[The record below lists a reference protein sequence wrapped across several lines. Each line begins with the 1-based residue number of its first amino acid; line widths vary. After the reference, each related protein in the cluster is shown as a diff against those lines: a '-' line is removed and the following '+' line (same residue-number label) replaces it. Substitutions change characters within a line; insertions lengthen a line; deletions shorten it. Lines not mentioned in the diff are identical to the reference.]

1 MDYETLRNSMTVQD
15 AARVLKETNCYG
27 TMDIAKNVILKALE
41 LQPRWIPVSESIPPF
56 GQDVL
61 VCDLDGDM
69 YITYL
74 HLNGTWGFEYCG
86 NKIKNVVAW
95 QELPAPFKSQE
106 RDDNVKINCNKTKCE
121 NCTNHNY
128 CDDESCDEIWEK
140 AYAERNGKK

>member
-1 MDYETLRNSMTVQD
+1 MDYETLRGSMTVQD
-15 AARVLKETNCYG
+15 AARVLEETNCYG

-41 LQPRWIPVSESIPPF
+41 EQMSHSEKPNEWIPISESMPPI

-95 QELPAPFKSQE
+95 QELPSSYQG
-106 RDDNVKINCNKTKCE
+106 
-121 NCTNHNY
+121 
-128 CDDESCDEIWEK
+128 ESEE
-140 AYAERNGKK
+140 

>member
-1 MDYETLRNSMTVQD
+1 MKANMDYETLRNSMTVQD

-27 TMDIAKNVILKALE
+27 TMDIAKNVILRALE
-41 LQPRWIPVSESIPPF
+41 QEPCENCCNGNQEEKAKLCQKSYIAGMEQPRWIPVSESMPPI

-61 VCDLDGDM
+61 VCDVDGDM

-95 QELPAPFKSQE
+95 QELPLPYK
-106 RDDNVKINCNKTKCE
+106 V
-121 NCTNHNY
+121 
-128 CDDESCDEIWEK
+128 ESEDK
-140 AYAERNGKK
+140 

>member
-1 MDYETLRNSMTVQD
+1 MSAVALVSTISVRRMEKTSTVSAKSISTTLGIYSVLRMFVKGGWKRMTIDEAIKHAIEVAESHNRIKQ
-15 AARVLKETNCYG
+15 
-27 TMDIAKNVILKALE
+27 IKAVTLE
-41 LQPRWIPVSESIPPF
+41 ECKCADDKWIPISESIPPF

-95 QELPAPFKSQE
+95 QELPLPWKA
-106 RDDNVKINCNKTKCE
+106 
-121 NCTNHNY
+121 
-128 CDDESCDEIWEK
+128 ESEE
-140 AYAERNGKK
+140 

>member
-1 MDYETLRNSMTVQD
+1 MDYETLRGSMTVQD
-15 AARVLKETNCYG
+15 AARVLEETNCYG

-41 LQPRWIPVSESIPPF
+41 EQMSHSEKPNEWIPISESMPPI

-69 YITYL
+69 YITYW

-95 QELPAPFKSQE
+95 QELPLPYEAG
-106 RDDNVKINCNKTKCE
+106 R
-121 NCTNHNY
+121 
-128 CDDESCDEIWEK
+128 DDESCDEI
-140 AYAERNGKK
+140 

>member
-1 MDYETLRNSMTVQD
+1 MTTEEIKDELYRMLSDVVNGGYPKRTYAQQARYKEAVKRTID
-15 AARVLKETNCYG
+15 ALDVLEEMSCSEKPN
-27 TMDIAKNVILKALE
+27 K
-41 LQPRWIPVSESIPPF
+41 WIPTSESMPPI

-95 QELPAPFKSQE
+95 QELPLPYEAG
-106 RDDNVKINCNKTKCE
+106 R
-121 NCTNHNY
+121 
-128 CDDESCDEIWEK
+128 DDESCDEI
-140 AYAERNGKK
+140 

>member
-1 MDYETLRNSMTVQD
+1 MKANMSYEELRNSMTVQD
-15 AARVLKETNCYG
+15 AARVFRDTNCYG

-41 LQPRWIPVSESIPPF
+41 EQPRWIPVSESMPPI

-69 YITYL
+69 YITYW

-95 QELPAPFKSQE
+95 QELPTPYKPQE
-106 RDDNVKINCNKTKCE
+106 SE
-121 NCTNHNY
+121 
-128 CDDESCDEIWEK
+128 E
-140 AYAERNGKK
+140 

>member
-1 MDYETLRNSMTVQD
+1 MTREE
-15 AARVLKETNCYG
+15 A
-27 TMDIAKNVILKALE
+27 IAVIRDNIEPIVGGKSLEMAIKALE
-41 LQPRWIPVSESIPPF
+41 AQPRWIPVSESIPPF

-95 QELPAPFKSQE
+95 QELPLPWKGE
-106 RDDNVKINCNKTKCE
+106 RDN
-121 NCTNHNY
+121 
-128 CDDESCDEIWEK
+128 ESCDEIWEK

>member
-1 MDYETLRNSMTVQD
+1 MSNSE
-15 AARVLKETNCYG
+15 KPN
-27 TMDIAKNVILKALE
+27 K
-41 LQPRWIPVSESIPPF
+41 WIPISESMPPI

-95 QELPAPFKSQE
+95 QELPLPYTAESE
-106 RDDNVKINCNKTKCE
+106 DE
-121 NCTNHNY
+121 N
-128 CDDESCDEIWEK
+128 E
-140 AYAERNGKK
+140 

>member
-1 MDYETLRNSMTVQD
+1 MKTNMSYEELRNSMTVQD
-15 AARVLKETNCYG
+15 AARVLRDTNCYG

-41 LQPRWIPVSESIPPF
+41 EQMSSSEKPNKWIPVSESMPPI

-95 QELPAPFKSQE
+95 QELPTPFKPQE
-106 RDDNVKINCNKTKCE
+106 SE
-121 NCTNHNY
+121 
-128 CDDESCDEIWEK
+128 E
-140 AYAERNGKK
+140 

>member
-15 AARVLKETNCYG
+15 AARVLMETNCYG
-27 TMDIAKNVILKALE
+27 TMDIAKNVILKALDE
-41 LQPRWIPVSESIPPF
+41 QSRWIPVSESMPPI
-56 GQDVL
+56 GRDVL

-95 QELPAPFKSQE
+95 QELPLPYKA
-106 RDDNVKINCNKTKCE
+106 
-121 NCTNHNY
+121 
-128 CDDESCDEIWEK
+128 ESEVEK
-140 AYAERNGKK
+140 

>member
-1 MDYETLRNSMTVQD
+1 MNTNMSYETLRNSMSVQD
-15 AARVLKETNCYG
+15 AARVLKDTNCCG

-41 LQPRWIPVSESIPPF
+41 EQPCEKCCNGNQTEKAKLCQKSYIAGMEQPRWIPVSESMPPI

-61 VCDLDGDM
+61 VCDVDGDM

-95 QELPAPFKSQE
+95 QELPPSYQGESEDK
-106 RDDNVKINCNKTKCE
+106 DD
-121 NCTNHNY
+121 
-128 CDDESCDEIWEK
+128 
-140 AYAERNGKK
+140 